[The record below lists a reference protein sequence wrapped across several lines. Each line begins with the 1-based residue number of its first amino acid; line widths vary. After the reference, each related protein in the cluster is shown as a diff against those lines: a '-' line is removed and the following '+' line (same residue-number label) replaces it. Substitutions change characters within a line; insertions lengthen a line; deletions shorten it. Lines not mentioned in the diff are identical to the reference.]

1 MPNYISSVGGEY
13 FGVNHDNYLEIP
25 QNVSTVADL
34 LDAAEIS
41 WGEYQED
48 MPYTG
53 FTGFEYLNPV
63 TKANMY
69 VRKHK

>member
-1 MPNYISSVGGEY
+1 MPNYMASVGGEY
-13 FGVNHDNYLEIP
+13 FGVNHDNYQEVP
-25 QNVSTVADL
+25 QNVSTVVDL
-34 LDAAEIS
+34 LDAAGIS

-53 FTGFEYLNPV
+53 YTDFDYKNPV